1 MEQQKDQLMKQNFNN
16 SNILM
21 INSTSIGIYK
31 MKPPSLIRANK
42 PNSMIQLRYLKQ
54 TNVQNQNQIN
64 SFAHLQNGKDY
75 NNISNI
81 VGDQHQQQQKLKWEK
96 SSQINAQNN
105 FRISA
110 SSQKQSKSKSVNNLP
125 ASQQINSSHS
135 FVGRNSN
142 IQSKNKFHSNK
153 KDLQSMMGVT
163 FEASHGLE
171 NLCENALFKKQ
182 VDELKFSSDTPQKL
196 ISSLKSEI
204 KQQSKLEFSHCYSQD
219 QSNSFYNS
227 ENGDQITP
235 QRQRNFSH
243 THQDFKKSIYSKE
256 LTQTKQNPT
265 HQKLNKS
272 EIALPLNKPSESK
285 VFQVQP
291 KLSQENRRT
300 NSRRRLLLSQ
310 QETRKKAVD
319 AITDVSFQT
328 QEFQS
333 RTEANTN
340 TQNQF
345 KEILGNKNINV
356 EKRAHNKINSTLNQS
371 IEQGISHYNQNKMA
385 AMISR
390 DNSNI
395 VNQSLQLLNTLR
407 KKSQNMIEDKS
418 PVNIKP
424 KSQQK
429 FSSQLSTQNQTRQPS
444 QHQENRNM
452 KNVSQF
458 SIKHFQNACDSA
470 QDQNNQ
476 QSEINIDQSQM
487 DQSDFQIT
495 KYKQIFSSQTKLNP
509 SKQLLV
515 NQFLKE
521 KTINSKDWPKLREK
535 IYYTLC
541 QKGYNNNNQNLEE
554 NVQNNST
561 ASKQLLDEIKQNY
574 RSQKQIRN
582 SNQIQQIQQ
591 NILSSFLDSKDVND
605 SQSQIAASYQTQ
617 TKNNAILSSTKNTL
631 NLQSQISFK
640 QQNGHGKESTKM
652 ENSQINNENNLY
664 FNSVNHQMRTQNKNQ
679 GQLTMNINNSP
690 ITSFNDQLNQVCVNQ
705 IKSLDT
711 TPTNKKQLSQQTF
724 NQFSSS
730 QQMSTNSQLKTNT
743 KFKLDLTKLNNEAQ
757 NNKQSVNDFNNAKA
771 YSARIISQNEI
782 LHQSSQ
788 NTQRQNIQIKS
799 ARINNNQDNTNNPI
813 NSSYFKG
820 ATQLT
825 VDNNKSIKQVQNEA
839 TPQGNKVKKSISF
852 LSSGKPNSSSNKV
865 SFQQKVNTYNQMNFI
880 NHVDNLSQNSP
891 SHSQNQNNDKQ
902 VSFMNTTSKS
912 QFQKKHSVMNSLCLI
927 QLKKIKQKVTD
938 DEKLQFQNF
947 FQDIIKTQ
955 NMLKYQKDTPIE
967 QIAPEYKLHQI
978 KYIPRGNKEL
988 FENKNLTSLYRRE
1001 IKDYNPDD
1009 IQKPSALQMESVEK
1023 EEYENYKKLM
1033 KVQQE
1038 YNEDKYYIHSKEQNL
1053 RKELTSLIEQKQK
1066 ENERLQTFV
1075 KFEIGNVISPN
1086 TQKKFEMSIKN
1097 DSKWS
1102 RIKKEMI
1109 EFLQKVQKLNLTMDE
1124 VVENKLFTQVAYSR
1138 VGSQELFNFIKANDY
1153 DSVYELLKND
1163 KYLVYT
1169 FDKGMNTPLQIACK
1183 RGFSK
1188 IAQKLIEYNSDL
1200 DHINQVKKTAL
1211 YYSCCRGDVTTA
1223 LLLLKN
1229 KANPWSNGKCS
1240 LNEFIYQFGE
1250 KKDQINAAKRIHFIM
1265 NLLPFSKKQK
1275 LWDEFQYIF
1284 KN

>member
-1 MEQQKDQLMKQNFNN
+1 MEQQKDQLNKQNLNN

-21 INSTSIGIYK
+21 VNSTSIGIYK
-31 MKPPSLIRANK
+31 MKPPSLIRTNK

-54 TNVQNQNQIN
+54 SNQQNQNQIN
-64 SFAHLQNGKDY
+64 SFAPLQNGKDY

-81 VGDQHQQQQKLKWEK
+81 TGDQHQHQQKLKWEK
-96 SSQINAQNN
+96 SSQISVQNN
-105 FRISA
+105 FRISVN
-110 SSQKQSKSKSVNNLP
+110 SQKQSKSKSVTNLP
-125 ASQQINSSHS
+125 ASQQISSSHS
-135 FVGRNSN
+135 FIGRNSK
-142 IQSKNKFHSNK
+142 IQSKHNNPSNR

-171 NLCENALFKKQ
+171 NICENALFKKQ
-182 VDELKFSSDTPQKL
+182 VNELKLSSDTPQKL

-204 KQQSKLEFSHCYSQD
+204 KQQSKLDFSHCYSQD

-227 ENGDQITP
+227 ENGDQVTP

-256 LTQTKQNPT
+256 LTQTKQNNPL

-272 EIALPLNKPSESK
+272 EIALPLNKPSDSK
-285 VFQVQP
+285 INEIQP
-291 KLSQENRRT
+291 KLSKENKRT

-310 QETRKKAVD
+310 QDTRKKAAD
-319 AITDVSFQT
+319 AITDTSFQT
-328 QEFQS
+328 QEYQTK
-333 RTEANTN
+333 TEVNANTQGQLKEMLGNRN
-340 TQNQF
+340 TNIEKKIHNQF
-345 KEILGNKNINV
+345 
-356 EKRAHNKINSTLNQS
+356 NSTLNYS
-371 IEQGISHYNQNKMA
+371 TDQGITHYNQNKMA
-385 AMISR
+385 AMITR
-390 DNSNI
+390 DNSNL
-395 VNQSLQLLNTLR
+395 VNQSLQLLNSLR
-407 KKSQNMIEDKS
+407 KKSQNMTEDKS
-418 PVNIKP
+418 LINIKP

-429 FSSQLSTQNQTRQPS
+429 FSSQISTQNQTRQPS
-444 QHQENRNM
+444 QHQDNRNI

-458 SIKHFQNACDSA
+458 SIKHIQNAGESA
-470 QDQNNQ
+470 QDNQ
-476 QSEINIDQSQM
+476 KSEINIDQSQM

-495 KYKQIFSSQTKLNP
+495 KYQQVFLSQKKLNP
-509 SKQLLV
+509 SKQQLV

-541 QKGYNNNNQNLEE
+541 QKGYNNNVENLEE
-554 NVQNNST
+554 NIQNNST
-561 ASKQLLDEIKQNY
+561 SKQLFDEIKQNY
-574 RSQKQIRN
+574 KTQKQIRN
-582 SNQIQQIQQ
+582 NNQIQSFQQ
-591 NILSSFLDSKDVND
+591 NILSSFLDSKEAND
-605 SQSQIAASYQTQ
+605 QSQLASNQTQ
-617 TKNNAILSSTKNTL
+617 AKNAILSSTKNTL
-631 NLQSQISFK
+631 NLHSQLTSK
-640 QQNGHGKESTKM
+640 QQNSQTKENIKG
-652 ENSQINNENNLY
+652 ENSQNNENSLY
-664 FNSVNHQMRTQNKNQ
+664 FNSVNHQMRPQNKNQ

-690 ITSFNDQLNQVCVNQ
+690 ITSFNDQLNQACGNQ

-711 TPTNKKQLSQQTF
+711 TPTNKKQISQQTF

-730 QQMSTNSQLKTNT
+730 QQISTNSQLKTNT
-743 KFKLDLTKLNNEAQ
+743 KFKLDLTKLNIQ
-757 NNKQSVNDFNNAKA
+757 TQSNKLSIDDFNNAKA
-771 YSARIISQNEI
+771 QSARIISQNEI
-782 LHQSSQ
+782 LHQSSL
-788 NTQRQNIQIKS
+788 NTQRQTNQIKS
-799 ARINNNQDNTNNPI
+799 ARINNNQDNTNNII

-825 VDNNKSIKQVQNEA
+825 VDNNKQIYNEA
-839 TPQGNKVKKSISF
+839 TPQGNKVKKSISL
-852 LSSGKPNSSSNKV
+852 LSTGKPNSNKV
-865 SFQQKVNTYNQMNFI
+865 SFQQKVNSYNQMNFI

-891 SHSQNQNNDKQ
+891 SLSQNQNDKYPQ
-902 VSFMNTTSKS
+902 ASFMNTTSKS

-927 QLKKIKQKVTD
+927 QLKKIKQKVTE

-1001 IKDYNPDD
+1001 IKDYNPEDTPA
-1009 IQKPSALQMESVEK
+1009 PSAIQMESVQK
-1023 EEYENYKKLM
+1023 EEYENHKKLM

-1066 ENERLQTFV
+1066 ENERIQTFV

-1097 DSKWS
+1097 ESKWS
-1102 RIKKEMI
+1102 RIKREMI
-1109 EFLQKVQKLNLTMDE
+1109 DFLQKVQKLNLTMDE
-1124 VVENKLFTQVAYSR
+1124 VVENKLFTQAAYSR
-1138 VGSQELFNFIKANDY
+1138 EGSQELFNLIKANDY

-1169 FDKGMNTPLQIACK
+1169 YDRGMNTPLQIACK
-1183 RGFSK
+1183 RGLSK

-1200 DHINQVKKTAL
+1200 DHVNQVKKTAL
-1211 YYSCCRGDVTTA
+1211 YYSCSCGDISTA

-1240 LNEFIYQFGE
+1240 LNEFIHQFGE
-1250 KKDQINAAKRIHFIM
+1250 KKDQINAAKRIHFM
-1265 NLLPFSKKQK
+1265 LNLLPFSKKQK
-1275 LWDEFQYIF
+1275 LWDEFQFIF